1 MVDQGDR
8 AHHGLKVL
16 IPKTLDLEARVPNLR
31 RELLL
36 ELVKLFLIVFASL
49 NGYTTKPYYKSRKS
63 LVLVSLLSYR
73 HVVETISVLLRF
85 VSGNEVGRE
94 EFYYFLGSLEVFGRV
109 VGLVL
114 WLEIGSGRTRSRTP
128 NHCFAYRFGW
138 VVISV
143 HRETVPD

>member
-1 MVDQGDR
+1 M
-8 AHHGLKVL
+8 
-16 IPKTLDLEARVPNLR
+16 R

-49 NGYTTKPYYKSRKS
+49 NGYIAKPYYKSRKS

-85 VSGNEVGRE
+85 VSGDEVGRE
-94 EFYYFLGSLEVFGRV
+94 EFYYFLDSLEVFGRV

-114 WLEIGSGRTRSRTP
+114 
-128 NHCFAYRFGW
+128 
-138 VVISV
+138 
-143 HRETVPD
+143 